1 VIGAAVRTWTVRRFE
16 ERDLDAAVVHWA
28 STGATL
34 PFPIGEVVAAV
45 RDAGPA
51 WCAVEGDR
59 VVGTVVAR
67 VEGARAWVLRLS
79 VVDRGADG
87 PGAALVDRL
96 LADLTDRGVGRVSG
110 LLPEGAVPA
119 AVLDSWGF
127 RSEPVVLFERHLDR
141 TPDAQEVLRRLGGRV
156 VPDGLWDSLAGMARE
171 KTLIERR
178 IILPLAQPEE
188 AARHGVRPPHAVV
201 LFGPPG
207 TGKTTFARGVASRLR
222 WPFVELFPS
231 QLAADGL
238 DGRAAALREFFEQ
251 VAAVERCV
259 VFIDEVE
266 EIAASRDGRP
276 HTHGVTNELLKLIPR
291 FREGTERLLVC
302 ATNSIRSLDH
312 AFVRPGR
319 FDYLL
324 PVGPPDEVARAAI
337 WRGYI
342 ESITDQA
349 VDVDAL
355 VRASTL
361 FTPADIDFAARKAA
375 QRAFERGVLAGTGGR
390 AVTEDFLVAI
400 GDTRPSLTKAAVR
413 DFQEDIDDF
422 ARA

>member
-1 VIGAAVRTWTVRRFE
+1 MRTWTVRRFS
-16 ERDLDAAVVHWA
+16 ERDLDAAVGLWPAAPHVPL
-28 STGATL
+28 GD
-34 PFPIGEVVAAV
+34 VVAAV
-45 RDAGPA
+45 RDGHPA
-51 WCAVEGDR
+51 WCAVDGDR
-59 VVGTVVAR
+59 MLGTVVAR
-67 VEGARAWVLRLS
+67 VDGVHAQIMRLFT
-79 VVDRGADG
+79 VDHTIDG
-87 PGAALVDRL
+87 SGHAVVDRL
-96 LADLTDRGVGRVSG
+96 LADLTDRGVLRVTG
-110 LLPEGAVPA
+110 LLAETDAMA
-119 AVLDSWGF
+119 AVLPAWGF
-127 RSEPVVLFERHLDR
+127 RSDRVVHVERQLDAA
-141 TPDAQEVLRRLGGRV
+141 PDGREVLRRLGGQL
-156 VPDGLWDSLAGMARE
+156 VPDGMWDGLAGMERE

-178 IILPLAQPEE
+178 IILPLAQPDE

-207 TGKTTFARGVASRLR
+207 TGKTTFAKGVASRLR

-231 QLAADGL
+231 RLAAEGL
-238 DGRAAALREFFEQ
+238 DGQAAALREFFEQ

-276 HTHGVTNELLKLIPR
+276 HTHGVTNELLKLIPV
-291 FREGTERLLVC
+291 FRGGTERLLVC

-337 WRGYI
+337 WRGYVDR
-342 ESITDQA
+342 ITDQP

-355 VRASTL
+355 VRASAL

-375 QRAFERGVLAGTGGR
+375 QHAFERGVLDDASDR
-390 AVTEDFLVAI
+390 AVVADFLTAI
-400 GDTRPSLTKAAVR
+400 ADTRPSLTKSAVR
-413 DFQEDIDDF
+413 DFQEDIDDY